1 MRTPK
6 VSVLMGAYNRAH
18 FLDRAVEG
26 LQKQSF
32 EDWEMVITDDG
43 SADRTPE
50 VAGAWPLKDPRIVYL
65 RHEQNVGISMNYN
78 RGFARTRGEYIAMLD
93 DDDLWCDQ
101 DKLRKQVDFLDRNR
115 DHAGCGGGL
124 IVVWPDGSER
134 YRYLKPE
141 SDAEIRKHMLFSNP
155 MANSTTL
162 FRRQAGEQVGW
173 YDATMRYSGD
183 RDFWLKIGLIGKL
196 FNFPEYFS
204 YYTMG
209 DNNTSI
215 VHMRPHLKASLEIM
229 KRYKSDYP
237 GYPLALAVNTAQYWY
252 SFLPKP
258 VIRQVHSA
266 VARLKRATVR

>member
-1 MRTPK
+1 MKTPK

-18 FLDRAVEG
+18 FIDRAVAG

-43 SADRTPE
+43 SADTTPE
-50 VAGAWPLKDPRIVYL
+50 VAGAWPQKDPRIVYL
-65 RHEQNVGISMNYN
+65 RHDQNVGISVNYN
-78 RGFARTRGEYIAMLD
+78 RGFTRTRGEYIAMLD
-93 DDDLWCDQ
+93 DDDVWSDQ

-115 DHAGCGGGL
+115 EYAGCGGGL
-124 IVVWPDGSER
+124 IVVWPDGRER

-141 SDAEIRKHMLFSNP
+141 SDADIRKHMLFSNP

-162 FRRQAGEQVGW
+162 FRREAGERVGW

-215 VHMRPHLKASLEIM
+215 LHMRPHLKASLEIM
-229 KRYKSDYP
+229 KRYKGDYP
-237 GYPLALAVNTAQYWY
+237 GYPLALAINTAQYWY
-252 SFLPKP
+252 AFLPKP
-258 VIRQVHSA
+258 VIRQVHSG
-266 VARLKRATVR
+266 VARLKRAMVR

>member
-1 MRTPK
+1 MKTPR

-18 FLDRAVEG
+18 FINRAVEG

-43 SADRTPE
+43 SADATPE
-50 VAGAWPLKDPRIVYL
+50 VAGAWPQKDPRIVYL
-65 RHEQNVGISMNYN
+65 RHDQNVGISVNYN
-78 RGFARTRGEYIAMLD
+78 RGFAHTRGEYIAMLD
-93 DDDLWCDQ
+93 DDDVWSDQ
-101 DKLRKQVDFLDRNR
+101 DKLCKQVEFLDRNR
-115 DHAGCGGGL
+115 EYAGCGGGL
-124 IVVWPDGSER
+124 IVVWPDGRER

-141 SDAEIRKHMLFSNP
+141 SDADIRKHMLFSNP

-162 FRRQAGEQVGW
+162 FRREAGERVGW

-215 VHMRPHLKASLEIM
+215 LHMRPHLKASLEIM
-229 KRYKSDYP
+229 KRYKGSIP
-237 GYPLALAVNTAQYWY
+237 RSIGIR
-252 SFLPKP
+252 SFRSP
-258 VIRQVHSA
+258 
-266 VARLKRATVR
+266 

>member
-43 SADRTPE
+43 SVDPTPE

-65 RHEQNVGISMNYN
+65 RHDQNVGISVNYN

-115 DHAGCGGGL
+115 DYTGCGGGL
-124 IVVWPDGSER
+124 IVVWPDGRER

-215 VHMRPHLKASLEIM
+215 LHMRPHLKASLEIM
-229 KRYKSDYP
+229 KRYRSDYP
-237 GYPLALAVNTAQYWY
+237 GYPLALAINTAQYWY